1 MICYEINRKQLI
13 NMITNRNEWCIS
25 RQRVWGVPIPI
36 IFDENKN
43 PIMDVELIQHTID
56 LIRENGTNSWYEK
69 PVEFFLTE
77 KYKNSGKQFTKEKDI
92 MDVWFDSGSSY
103 NVLNDHN
110 LPLPA
115 DLYLE
120 GVDQYRGWFN
130 SSLICSVIQN
140 KSAPYKRLISHGF
153 TLDEQGRKMSKSI
166 GNVIDPLNVCNEFG
180 ADILRMWV
188 ASSNYQEDVRISKNI
203 LTQISEMYR
212 RIRNTI
218 FKFILSNLSDFE
230 YQTNKCFD
238 FDLAD
243 AYVLNEISNDI
254 KKVITAY
261 DKYDF
266 AAVLRIINLE
276 TIKLSSWY
284 FDIIKDSL
292 YCDEPNNKNRRAI
305 QTVLYTILN
314 FCISRMLFEKYNK
327 AKEGDL
333 SKKKMFLIS
342 GKTCESISYD
352 IKLYKLVKYL
362 SSSALSPKSI
372 FADAVE
378 AILSVIYYEYGI
390 EKTYNIVCELFS
402 RYDDKDASDPKM
414 KLQEIC
420 QKKYKCLPVYNVI
433 EKEGTEHNP
442 IFKVEVKI
450 NRFSAIGSGGSKKE
464 AEEDGARDML
474 KTYFNK

>member
-1 MICYEINRKQLI
+1 MYKMQQIKEKYLHFND
-13 NMITNRNEWCIS
+13 
-25 RQRVWGVPIPI
+25 
-36 IFDENKN
+36 FDE
-43 PIMDVELIQHTID
+43 
-56 LIRENGTNSWYEK
+56 
-69 PVEFFLTE
+69 FC
-77 KYKNSGKQFTKEKDI
+77 
-92 MDVWFDSGSSY
+92 SY
-103 NVLNDHN
+103 FHI
-110 LPLPA
+110 
-115 DLYLE
+115 E
-120 GVDQYRGWFN
+120 
-130 SSLICSVIQN
+130 
-140 KSAPYKRLISHGF
+140 
-153 TLDEQGRKMSKSI
+153 
-166 GNVIDPLNVCNEFG
+166 
-180 ADILRMWV
+180 
-188 ASSNYQEDVRISKNI
+188 RIK
-203 LTQISEMYR
+203 
-212 RIRNTI
+212 
-218 FKFILSNLSDFE
+218 
-230 YQTNKCFD
+230 
-238 FDLAD
+238 
-243 AYVLNEISNDI
+243 
-254 KKVITAY
+254 
-261 DKYDF
+261 
-266 AAVLRIINLE
+266 
-276 TIKLSSWY
+276 
-284 FDIIKDSL
+284 
-292 YCDEPNNKNRRAI
+292 NNKYFNDALTHSSINKKHSYER
-305 QTVLYTILN
+305 LEFLGDTILN

-327 AKEGDL
+327 AKEGEL